1 MRHHA
6 GTEISVPAFA
16 LGSFKG
22 EGNMQGDH
30 KQPQLKKGLGLAAA
44 TALVMGNMIGSGIFM
59 MPNTLANTAGPG
71 AALLAW
77 GFTGIG
83 SIILAITFANLGSR
97 FPQTGGPYAFAKMAF
112 GEFTGFINAWSY
124 WLGACIGNAAL
135 LTAFA
140 SYLAFFFPAVKEN
153 GMLAFA
159 ITSGLLWVFT
169 LINIKGVREAGIV
182 TLVTTILKV
191 VPLIVFVGI
200 GAAHFDLKIA
210 GPMFPEGKG
219 IETISAAAAATL
231 WAFIGLESAT
241 VAAGEIENPE
251 RNVRLST
258 IWGIGLT
265 TVLYLAISLVAM
277 GTMSQAALVESTSP
291 LADIINQYSGGWGSG
306 FIALGAL
313 VSTLGATAGWILS
326 TARISYAAAEDGLMP
341 RMMADVHPRFRSPHT
356 SLIISGVLANIILV
370 LNYVGSLTSAYN
382 FMILLATLAFLPP
395 YVFAAAAEIILL
407 SKRSEQFSF
416 GNFVKSSFLSLVGFT
431 YALWTIYGS
440 GAEAVMY
447 GFLLLLA
454 GIPVY
459 LYMKLSTRAIVGESK
474 SAL

>member
-1 MRHHA
+1 MDQNQH
-6 GTEISVPAFA
+6 
-16 LGSFKG
+16 
-22 EGNMQGDH
+22 
-30 KQPQLKKGLGLAAA
+30 QPQLKKGLGLAAA

-59 MPNTLANTAGPG
+59 MPNTLANSSGPG

-83 SIILAITFANLGSR
+83 SILLALTFANLGSR
-97 FPQTGGPYAFAKMAF
+97 FPQTGGPYTFAKLAF

-124 WLGACIGNAAL
+124 WLGACIGNAAI

-140 SYLAFFFPAVKEN
+140 SYLAFFFPVFKGN
-153 GMLAFA
+153 GLLAFA
-159 ITSGLLWVFT
+159 ITSALLWVLT

-182 TLVTTILKV
+182 TLVTTVLKV
-191 VPLIVFVGI
+191 VPLMVFVYI
-200 GAAHFDLKIA
+200 GAKHFDLSIA

-219 IETISAAAAATL
+219 VETISAAAAATL

-241 VAAGEIENPE
+241 VAAGEIRNPE

-277 GTMSQAALVESTSP
+277 GTMGQDALAASTSP
-291 LADIINQYSGGWGSG
+291 LADIINQFVGGWGSG

-313 VSTLGATAGWILS
+313 ISTLGATAGWILS
-326 TARISYAAAEDGLMP
+326 TARMSFAAAEDDLMP
-341 RMMADVHPRFRSPHT
+341 KAMAAIHPQFGTPHV
-356 SLIISGVLANIILV
+356 SLIVSGVIANIILI
-370 LNYVGSLTSAYN
+370 LNYVDTLTVAYN

-395 YVFAAAAEIILL
+395 YAFAAASEWLLL
-407 SKRSEQFSF
+407 SKRSSAFSLA
-416 GNFVKSSFLSLVGFT
+416 NFVKSSFLSLLGFT

-440 GAEAVMY
+440 GAEVVMY
-447 GFLLLLA
+447 GFLLILA

-459 LYMKLSTRAIVGESK
+459 LYMKVSSRSK
-474 SAL
+474 PPEARSAGQ